1 MTQRKAVVDVFE
13 LSDLDTG
20 QRAAKRS
27 GWTHIAQG
35 MLMKDGSPAGKLTK
49 EDIDKALEA
58 SAREEYGYDVVPGP
72 TRRRCFVAGL
82 KAIGIEVE

>member
-1 MTQRKAVVDVFE
+1 MAQRKAVVPIKETFVHHGTE
-13 LSDLDTG
+13 
-20 QRAAKRS
+20 
-27 GWTHIAQG
+27 IATLG
-35 MLMKDGSPAGKLTK
+35 VGGGLMVDNFKLTK
-49 EDIDKALEA
+49 EDIDKAMEA